1 MSAISMSPAETLKP
15 QNYPPLRDE
24 KLQKS
29 LLKHQQEMEKLIRN
43 ISARI
48 HMSSGEWKH
57 NAWVNIY
64 LCIRVLHELKLEVE
78 KTSPL
83 CKFFHS
89 AFLF

>member
-1 MSAISMSPAETLKP
+1 MSKPFWFSYFRPSLVRREMSAISMSPAETLKP

-48 HMSSGEWKH
+48 HMSSGE
-57 NAWVNIY
+57 
-64 LCIRVLHELKLEVE
+64 
-78 KTSPL
+78 
-83 CKFFHS
+83 
-89 AFLF
+89 